1 MASESLRVLRV
12 VKQQK
17 RVHLCAEVSAWIVD
31 VYRCCTTALRA
42 LASADISTRGAA
54 RSLLLF
60 FLFDSNPNLAGV
72 FDVYRA
78 AQ

>member
-1 MASESLRVLRV
+1 VLRV
-12 VKQQK
+12 VKQQR
-17 RVHLCAEVSAWIVD
+17 RVHLCAKVSAWIVD

-60 FLFDSNPNLAGV
+60 FVWQQSQPGGGV
-72 FDVYRA
+72 WCLPRGA
-78 AQ
+78 I